1 MPLLRTARFWFVIA
15 LKLAIVALLVWGVRR
30 TLVDAYQQLQRH
42 PLRLQPVWLVASGA
56 LYLLGMLPSAMF
68 WHRLLRVLGQKVRLQ
83 QAIRAYYI
91 GHLGKYVPGK
101 ALVVVLRA
109 GMVRG
114 TEVNTTVA
122 AVTVF
127 IETLTMMASGSFVA
141 AALIALLFGQHW
153 QYAALAVCF
162 MLAAGLPTLP
172 PVFRRIIRLTK
183 IGRANPTA
191 LAQQS
196 VEKGDSRLAANQK
209 SRRNRVVARSQSP
222 FSTGCQFEQ
231 IDYRTLLVGWL
242 ATGLGWFV
250 MGLSLTATLRGMGQ
264 ESPTWIGG
272 WPLVTMVVAV
282 SVVAGFMSFI
292 PGGLVVRDVVLAELI
307 KPRLGSET
315 AVASALVLRLVWLAA
330 ELAIS
335 AVLYFWRDGNSPVRH
350 AATPDSI
357 AESKSRGG

>member
-1 MPLLRTARFWFVIA
+1 MPLLRNARPWLVVA
-15 LKLAIVALLVWGVRR
+15 LKLAIVVLLIWGVRR
-30 TLVDAYQQLQRH
+30 TLVDAYQQLERH
-42 PLRLQPVWLVASGA
+42 PLRLRPAWLVASGA
-56 LYLLGMLPSAMF
+56 LYLLGMLPSALF

-114 TEVNTTVA
+114 TEVNTAVA

-153 QYAALAVCF
+153 QYAALAIGF
-162 MLAAGLPTLP
+162 MFAAGLPTLP
-172 PVFRRIIRLTK
+172 PVFKRIIRLTNV
-183 IGRANPTA
+183 GRANPAA
-191 LAQQS
+191 LAQ
-196 VEKGDSRLAANQK
+196 L
-209 SRRNRVVARSQSP
+209 
-222 FSTGCQFEQ
+222 EQ

-264 ESPTWIGG
+264 ESPAWIGG
-272 WPLVTMVVAV
+272 LPLVTMVVAV

-292 PGGLVVRDVVLAELI
+292 PGGLVVRDIVMAELI
-307 KPRLGSET
+307 KPQLGAET
-315 AVASALVLRLVWLAA
+315 AVASALVLRLVWLGA
-330 ELAIS
+330 EVAIS
-335 AVLYFWRDGNSPVRH
+335 AVLYFLAGWQSFSP
-350 AATPDSI
+350 AAC
-357 AESKSRGG
+357 KCRLHRGVEIPR

>member
-15 LKLAIVALLVWGVRR
+15 LKLAIVGLLIWGVRR
-30 TLVDAYQQLQRH
+30 TLVDAYQQLERH
-42 PLRLQPVWLVASGA
+42 PLRLKPVWLVASGA

-109 GMVRG
+109 GLVHG
-114 TEVNTTVA
+114 TEVNTAVA

-172 PVFRRIIRLTK
+172 PVFKRIIRLTK
-183 IGRANPTA
+183 IGRANPAA
-191 LAQQS
+191 LAQ
-196 VEKGDSRLAANQK
+196 L
-209 SRRNRVVARSQSP
+209 
-222 FSTGCQFEQ
+222 EQ

-264 ESPTWIGG
+264 ESPAWIGG
-272 WPLVTMVVAV
+272 LPLVTMVVAV

-315 AVASALVLRLVWLAA
+315 AVASALVLRLVWLGA
-330 ELAIS
+330 EVAIS
-335 AVLYFWRDGNSPVRH
+335 AVLYFWRDGNLSAQPSVT
-350 AATPDSI
+350 AD
-357 AESKSRGG
+357 

>member
-1 MPLLRTARFWFVIA
+1 MPLLRNARPWLVVA
-15 LKLAIVALLVWGVRR
+15 LKLAIVVLLIWGVRR
-30 TLVDAYQQLQRH
+30 TLVDAYQQLERH
-42 PLRLQPVWLVASGA
+42 PLRLRPAWLVASGA
-56 LYLLGMLPSAMF
+56 LYLLGMLPSALF

-114 TEVNTTVA
+114 TEVNTAVA

-153 QYAALAVCF
+153 QYAALAIGF
-162 MLAAGLPTLP
+162 MFAAGLPTLP
-172 PVFRRIIRLTK
+172 PVFKRIIRLTNV
-183 IGRANPTA
+183 GRANPAA
-191 LAQQS
+191 LAQ
-196 VEKGDSRLAANQK
+196 L
-209 SRRNRVVARSQSP
+209 
-222 FSTGCQFEQ
+222 EQ

-264 ESPTWIGG
+264 ESPAWIGG
-272 WPLVTMVVAV
+272 LPLVTMVVAV

-292 PGGLVVRDVVLAELI
+292 PGGLVVRDIVMAELI
-307 KPRLGSET
+307 KPQLGAET
-315 AVASALVLRLVWLAA
+315 AVASALVLRLVWLGA
-330 ELAIS
+330 EVAIS
-335 AVLYFWRDGNSPVRH
+335 AVLYFWRGGNLSAQRL
-350 AATPDSI
+350 ANADST
-357 AESKSRGG
+357 AESKSLGD